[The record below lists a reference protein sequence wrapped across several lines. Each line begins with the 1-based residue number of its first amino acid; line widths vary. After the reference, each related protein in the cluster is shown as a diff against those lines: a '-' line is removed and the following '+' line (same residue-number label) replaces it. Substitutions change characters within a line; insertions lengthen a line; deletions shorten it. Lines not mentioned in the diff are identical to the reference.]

1 MLVHRSRAL
10 PAQEGARLHGAQVV
24 SAATYVVGGIQ
35 VTAGINEELD
45 QDGKVVPHSE
55 MHWRGTLLRRETWG
69 STDMSLP
76 GLPGCRQVLQDG
88 SKEGYG

>member
-1 MLVHRSRAL
+1 MLVHRSRVL

-69 STDMSLP
+69 STDVSLP
-76 GLPGCRQVLQDG
+76 GLPGCRRVLQDG